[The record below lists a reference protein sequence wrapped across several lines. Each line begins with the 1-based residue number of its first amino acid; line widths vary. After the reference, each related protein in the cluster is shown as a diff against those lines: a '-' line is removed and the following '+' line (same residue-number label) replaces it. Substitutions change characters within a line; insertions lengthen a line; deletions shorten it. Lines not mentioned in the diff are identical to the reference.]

1 MTSSN
6 AASPSQL
13 DLVAKAIDLVG
24 ERGRAALATVIETW
38 GSAPVPVGGLMV
50 IAAEDEFAGSVSG
63 GCIESE
69 VIVAGLEVIADGK
82 PRVLTFGVANET
94 AWRAGLPCGGRIS
107 ILVVRIDPAA
117 VAGWLG
123 EVQQARRERRSL
135 AVVTNLADGAATS
148 FRDAGG
154 APDAVAAALR
164 DGKCALIRAG
174 EAPAS
179 FIHVWLPPPRIVIIG
194 ATHIAQVLVE
204 MLRLVG
210 YHTLVVDPRTAYAT
224 GERFTGVR
232 LIAEW
237 PEDALPGLAL
247 DPFTALVAVAHTP
260 NIDDLP
266 LRRALDAGCF
276 YVGALGSRRNH
287 ARRVERLEAA
297 GATAEQIARIRAP
310 IGLAIGAQ
318 GPAEIAA
325 AILAEIIQAVRQRTP
340 S

>member
-1 MTSSN
+1 MTSSS

-24 ERGRAALATVIETW
+24 ERGYAALATVIETW
-38 GSAPVPVGGLMV
+38 GSAPVPVGGQMV

-63 GCIESE
+63 GCIEGE
-69 VIVAGLEVIADGK
+69 VIVAGLEVIADGQ
-82 PRVLTFGVANET
+82 PRILTFGVANET

-107 ILVVRIDPAA
+107 ILVVRIDRTA

-123 EVQQARRERRSL
+123 EMQQARRERRPL
-135 AVVTNLADGAATS
+135 AVVTDLASGATTS
-148 FRDAGG
+148 YRDAGD
-154 APDAVAAALR
+154 APPVVAAALR
-164 DGKCALIRAG
+164 DGRSTLTRTG
-174 EAPAS
+174 EQPET

-204 MLRLVG
+204 MLRLIG
-210 YHTLVVDPRTAYAT
+210 FDALVVDPRTAYAT
-224 GERFTGVR
+224 GERFSGVR

-237 PEDALPGLAL
+237 PEDALPALAL

-266 LRRALDAGCF
+266 LQRALEAGCF

-287 ARRVERLEAA
+287 AKRVERLAAA
-297 GATAEQIARIRAP
+297 GATADQIARIRAP

-325 AILAEIIQAVRQRTP
+325 AILAEIIQAVRLRTP